1 LEGGKNFLRFIDAAT
16 ITATVAELCQK
27 ANYELG
33 EDVLRAFNEALD
45 QEISLTGKDVLQQL
59 LENARIAREEQV
71 PMCQDTGFAVVFL
84 EIGQEVM
91 ITGGDLY
98 EAVNEGV
105 RRGYRDG
112 YLRKSIVDHPLRRK
126 NTGDNTPAVIHT
138 RIVPGDKLRIVVAPK
153 GGGSENMSGLRMLK
167 PAEGVEGV
175 KNFVIEQVR
184 AAGPNPCP
192 PVVVGVGIGGTF
204 EKAALLAKE
213 ALLRPLGQSHPD
225 AEVAALEKELLEAI
239 NNLGIGPQGLGG
251 RITALA
257 VHVEVYPCHIASLPV
272 AVNINC
278 HASRHKEAVL

>member
-1 LEGGKNFLRFIDAAT
+1 MRLIDAAT

-33 EDVLRAFNEALD
+33 EDVLRAFNEALE

-213 ALLRPLGQSHPD
+213 ALLRPLGQPHPD
-225 AEVAALEKELLEAI
+225 AEIAALEKELLEAI

>member
-1 LEGGKNFLRFIDAAT
+1 LRFIDAAT

>member
-1 LEGGKNFLRFIDAAT
+1 MRLVDTAT

-33 EDVLRAFNEALD
+33 EDVLAAFKEALG
-45 QEISLTGKDVLQQL
+45 QEISLTGRDILQQL

-84 EIGQEVM
+84 EVGQEVVVS
-91 ITGGDLY
+91 GGDLY

-105 RRGYRDG
+105 RRGYQEG

-138 RIVPGDKLRIVVAPK
+138 RIVPGDKLKIIVAPK

-175 KNFVIEQVR
+175 KKFVIEQVR

-213 ALLRPLGQSHPD
+213 ALLRPLGQPHPD
-225 AEVAALEKELLEAI
+225 TEIACLERELLEAI

-251 RITALA
+251 RTTALA
-257 VHVEVYPCHIASLPV
+257 VHVEVFPCHIASLPV

-278 HASRHKEAVL
+278 HASRHKEAIL